1 MNKKE
6 KINKFWESRV
16 LKYKRN
22 FEDYAAASKKTLNK
36 PMNKEILKEFDE
48 KFEIKVL
55 RKGGIFNEDVPVQ
68 FSDDIPFEEEAK
80 KQIRNFLKKALQQK
94 DQALIEKIE
103 KMIQEDRFVGAP
115 RALNNLI
122 KIIKQDE

>member
-36 PMNKEILKEFDE
+36 PMNKKILKEFDE
-48 KFEIKVL
+48 IFPELYEVRTSISLEDISGTTIK
-55 RKGGIFNEDVPVQ
+55 DVT
-68 FSDDIPFEEEAK
+68 K
-80 KQIRNFLKKALQQK
+80 KVRFFIDQSLFKALQQK

>member
-48 KFEIKVL
+48 KFEIVYGGVRLKIVDGDDYKKIRRWIG
-55 RKGGIFNEDVPVQ
+55 RK
-68 FSDDIPFEEEAK
+68 
-80 KQIRNFLKKALQQK
+80 LQQK

-103 KMIQEDRFVGAP
+103 KKIKEPEENQTQYSFGKDVGKIQAYKDII
-115 RALNNLI
+115 NLI
-122 KIIKQDE
+122 KEG